1 MADLDSLDTQSILQQ
16 YTSKTA
22 NLTGYLQKKIESTN
36 AWQNIPGNLSKI
48 ASSPA
53 GWVWGYDKSNV
64 VYLCKEPC
72 TGGWQPVDTSVL
84 NVQAIQDIAVDKD
97 NVYILYA
104 FLNAPAGEGAWA
116 FRPVDGSGSWSA
128 FTTTQAF
135 TTIVPTNNYLWAT
148 TSTFPMRCA
157 KPCTTNNWIED
168 TLPDGLTMLGSDGAS
183 VYGAPYG
190 LPNLWKRDEQG
201 QQNWTPVA
209 SVNFMPTS
217 LAAESSAN
225 GLYVADAK
233 GSLNFCTDTS
243 CNTVDTLG
251 YAVPTLKGGV
261 SKNPD
266 TQKLWLLSTTTG
278 VKGNV
283 FERVDSSNIAPI
295 MREVEAEEASRSEL
309 VTTLADA
316 LQVQTSKAEANII
329 AREASAAIQQL
340 EPISLSVGNA
350 DSTTQTLKRKLA
362 FALSDTEAYTDK
374 LVPLQILT
382 GTLLVTILIYLSLGF
397 LLPTTVTNIL
407 ALLVLAA
414 GLGAAIYFSVK
425 SNADG
430 QRFIQSIFPTPK

>member
-1 MADLDSLDTQSILQQ
+1 MADLDSLDTNTIMQE

-36 AWQNIPGNLSKI
+36 AWQNIPGNLTKI

-64 VYLCKEPC
+64 VYVCKEPC
-72 TGGWQPVDTSVL
+72 TGGWQSVDTSVL
-84 NVQAIQDIAVDKD
+84 NVQNIQDIAVDKD
-97 NVYILYA
+97 NVYILYS
-104 FLNAPAGEGAWA
+104 FLNAPSGEGAWA
-116 FRPVDGSGSWSA
+116 FRPVDGSGAWSGYP
-128 FTTTQAF
+128 TTPAF

-157 KPCTTNNWIED
+157 KPCTTNNWVED

-201 QQNWTPVA
+201 QQNWTPVP

-225 GLYVADAK
+225 GLYVADPK

-251 YAVPTLKGGV
+251 YAVPTLKGGL

-283 FERVDSSNIAPI
+283 FERLDSANIAPI
-295 MREVEAEEASRSEL
+295 MREVESEEASRGEL
-309 VTTLADA
+309 VNTLADA
-316 LQVQTSKAEANII
+316 LQVQTSKAEASMV

-340 EPISLSVGNA
+340 EPVSKSA
-350 DSTTQTLKRKLA
+350 STSQKTTQTIKREIA
-362 FALSDTEAYTDK
+362 NAQSEGEGYTGK

-382 GTLLVTILIYLSLGF
+382 GTLLVSILLYLTVGF
-397 LLPTTVTNIL
+397 IMPTTLTNVSVF
-407 ALLVLAA
+407 LVLAA

-425 SNADG
+425 GNADG